1 MAAEAASG
9 EERQARI
16 TGRDLLRALLR
27 EPVVLLAVVFLVA
40 LGVSAA
46 FASWLAPYDPL
57 MPNIFAG
64 RLPPLSEAKGMGGV
78 AQFHVLGT
86 DALGR
91 DMLTRL
97 MYGAQASVAVAIS
110 GTIGTVLGLA
120 AGFYGGRVETVIMRT
135 VDGVM
140 AVPSLLIA
148 LFVLFLIGGGLVNMV
163 LIFTF
168 VRWVVYAR
176 LARGITL
183 SSRQSSFVEA
193 ARSIGATDGRIIFRH
208 ILPNMLSP
216 LLVLGTLEIALLILA
231 EAGLSFLGFGLQPP
245 EPSWG
250 LMIARGREYLREAW
264 WMITFP
270 GLAIFL
276 TTLSLNLLANWL
288 RTITDP
294 VQRWRWLIRLRRP
307 KGRSRHRTP
316 RSCRW
321 RISTSRS
328 GPRMAS
334 WQQSAG

>member
-1 MAAEAASG
+1 MAVEVATG

-16 TGRDLLRALLR
+16 SGRDLVRALIR
-27 EPVVLLAVVFLVA
+27 EPMALLAVLFLFCLA
-40 LGVSAA
+40 LAA
-46 FASWLAPYDPL
+46 LFADWIAPYDPL
-57 MPNIFAG
+57 MPNIFSG
-64 RLPPLSEAKGMGGV
+64 RLPPLSEAKGMTGDI
-78 AQFHVLGT
+78 QFHILGT

-97 MYGAQASVAVAIS
+97 LYGAQASVSVGVIAVAAS
-110 GTIGTVLGLA
+110 GTIGTILGLI
-120 AGFYGGRVETVIMRT
+120 AGYYGGRIETFIMRT

-140 AVPSLLIA
+140 AVPSLLVA
-148 LFVLFLIGGGLVNMV
+148 LFVLFLIGGGLFNMI

-183 SSRQSSFVEA
+183 SYRESSFVEA
-193 ARSIGATDGRIIFRH
+193 ARAIGARDSRIIFRH
-208 ILPNMLSP
+208 ILPNMISP
-216 LLVLGTLEIALLILA
+216 LLVLATLEVALLILA

-245 EPSWG
+245 APSWG
-250 LMIARGREYLREAW
+250 LMVARGREYLREAW

-294 VQRWRWLIRLRRP
+294 LQRWRWLI
-307 KGRSRHRTP
+307 
-316 RSCRW
+316 
-321 RISTSRS
+321 
-328 GPRMAS
+328 
-334 WQQSAG
+334 

>member
-1 MAAEAASG
+1 MAAEVAPEVAAV
-9 EERQARI
+9 EERQAWV
-16 TGRDLLRALLR
+16 TSRDLAVALVR
-27 EPVVLLAVVFLVA
+27 EPVVLLAVVFLAVLAVA
-40 LGVSAA
+40 AV
-46 FASWLAPYDPL
+46 FAGWLAPYDPL

-64 RLPPLSEAKGMGGV
+64 RLPPLSEAKGMTGAV
-78 AQFHVLGT
+78 QFHVLGT

-97 MYGAQASVAVAIS
+97 MYGAQASVAVGVVAVAIS

-120 AGFYGGRVETVIMRT
+120 AGYYGGRAETVIMRT

-140 AVPSLLIA
+140 AVPSLLVA
-148 LFVLFLIGGGLVNMV
+148 LFVLSLVGGGLVNMV
-163 LIFTF
+163 LIFAL

-183 SSRQSSFVEA
+183 SYRESSFVEA
-193 ARSIGATDGRIIFRH
+193 ARSIGATDARIIFRH
-208 ILPNMLSP
+208 ILPNLLSP
-216 LLVLGTLEIALLILA
+216 LLVLGTLEVALLILA

-294 VQRWRWLIRLRRP
+294 VQRWRWLI
-307 KGRSRHRTP
+307 
-316 RSCRW
+316 
-321 RISTSRS
+321 
-328 GPRMAS
+328 
-334 WQQSAG
+334 

>member
-1 MAAEAASG
+1 MAAAEVVSDAATG
-9 EERQARI
+9 EERQARV
-16 TGRDLLRALLR
+16 TGRDLAFALVR
-27 EPVVLLAVVFLVA
+27 EPVVLLAVIFLLVLAVA
-40 LGVSAA
+40 AA

-64 RLPPLSEAKGMGGV
+64 RLPPFSEAKGMTGAV
-78 AQFHVLGT
+78 QFHLLGT

-97 MYGAQASVAVAIS
+97 MFGAQASVAVGVVAVAIS
-110 GTIGTVLGLA
+110 GTLGTVLGLV
-120 AGFYGGRVETVIMRT
+120 AGYYGGRTETVIMRT

-148 LFVLFLIGGGLVNMV
+148 LFVLSLVGGGLVNMV
-163 LIFTF
+163 LILAF

-183 SSRQSSFVEA
+183 AYRESSFVEA
-193 ARSIGATDGRIIFRH
+193 ARSIGATDVRIIFRH
-208 ILPNMLSP
+208 ILPNMMSP

-288 RTITDP
+288 RTVTDP
-294 VQRWRWLIRLRRP
+294 VQRWRWLI
-307 KGRSRHRTP
+307 
-316 RSCRW
+316 
-321 RISTSRS
+321 
-328 GPRMAS
+328 
-334 WQQSAG
+334 

>member
-1 MAAEAASG
+1 MAVEVAAG

-16 TGRDLLRALLR
+16 SGRDLVRALMR
-27 EPVVLLAVVFLVA
+27 EPMALLAVLFLFCLA
-40 LGVSAA
+40 LAA
-46 FASWLAPYDPL
+46 LFADWIAPYDPL
-57 MPNIFAG
+57 MPNIFSG
-64 RLPPLSEAKGMGGV
+64 RLPPLSEAKGMTGDI
-78 AQFHVLGT
+78 QFHILGT

-97 MYGAQASVAVAIS
+97 LYGAQASVSVGVIAVAAS
-110 GTIGTVLGLA
+110 GTIGTVLGLI
-120 AGFYGGRVETVIMRT
+120 AGYYGGRIETFIMRT

-140 AVPSLLIA
+140 AVPSLLVA
-148 LFVLFLIGGGLVNMV
+148 LFVLFLIGGGLFNMI

-183 SSRQSSFVEA
+183 SYRESSFVEA
-193 ARSIGATDGRIIFRH
+193 ARAIGARDSRIIFRH
-208 ILPNMLSP
+208 ILPNMISP
-216 LLVLGTLEIALLILA
+216 LLVLATLEVALLILA

-245 EPSWG
+245 APSWG
-250 LMIARGREYLREAW
+250 LMVARGREYLREAW

-294 VQRWRWLIRLRRP
+294 LQRWRWLI
-307 KGRSRHRTP
+307 
-316 RSCRW
+316 
-321 RISTSRS
+321 
-328 GPRMAS
+328 
-334 WQQSAG
+334 

>member
-1 MAAEAASG
+1 MATEIATG
-9 EERQARI
+9 DERKARI
-16 TGRDLLRALLR
+16 TIADLARAILR
-27 EPVVLLAVVFLVA
+27 EPLVLLAVLFLLCLVIVA
-40 LGVSAA
+40 V

-64 RLPPLSEAKGMGGV
+64 RLPPFSEAKGMTGAV
-78 AQFHVLGT
+78 QFHLLGT

-97 MYGAQASVAVAIS
+97 MYGAQASVTVGVVAAAIS
-110 GTIGTVLGLA
+110 GTIGTVLGLL
-120 AGFYGGRVETVIMRT
+120 AGYYGGWAGAVIMRT

-140 AVPSLLIA
+140 AVPSLLVA

-163 LIFTF
+163 LIFVF

-176 LARGITL
+176 LARGISL
-183 SSRQSSFVEA
+183 SYRQSSFVEA

-208 ILPNMLSP
+208 ILPNMVSP
-216 LLVLGTLEIALLILA
+216 LLVLATLEVALLILA

-245 EPSWG
+245 QPSWG
-250 LMIARGREYLREAW
+250 LMVARGREYLREAW

-270 GLAIFL
+270 GLAVFL

-294 VQRWRWLIRLRRP
+294 VQRWRWLI
-307 KGRSRHRTP
+307 
-316 RSCRW
+316 
-321 RISTSRS
+321 
-328 GPRMAS
+328 
-334 WQQSAG
+334 

>member
-1 MAAEAASG
+1 MAAEAATEAATG
-9 EERQARI
+9 EERQARV
-16 TGRDLLRALLR
+16 TGRDLAHALAR
-27 EPVVLLAVVFLVA
+27 EPVVLLAVLFLAA
-40 LGVSAA
+40 LAIAA
-46 FASWLAPYDPL
+46 IFATWLAPYDPL

-64 RLPPLSEAKGMGGV
+64 RLPPLSEAKGMTGAV
-78 AQFHVLGT
+78 QFHVLGT

-97 MYGAQASVAVAIS
+97 MYGAQASVAVGVIAVAIS
-110 GTIGTVLGLA
+110 GTLGTVLGLV
-120 AGFYGGRVETVIMRT
+120 AGYYGGRAETVIMRT

-140 AVPSLLIA
+140 AVPSLLVA
-148 LFVLFLIGGGLVNMV
+148 LFVLSLVGGGLVNMV
-163 LIFTF
+163 LIFAF

-183 SSRQSSFVEA
+183 AYRQSSFVEA
-193 ARSIGATDGRIIFRH
+193 ARSIGATDARIIFRH
-208 ILPNMLSP
+208 ILPNMMSP

-276 TTLSLNLLANWL
+276 TTLSLNLLANWV
-288 RTITDP
+288 RTVTDP
-294 VQRWRWLIRLRRP
+294 VQRWRWLI
-307 KGRSRHRTP
+307 
-316 RSCRW
+316 
-321 RISTSRS
+321 
-328 GPRMAS
+328 
-334 WQQSAG
+334 

>member
-1 MAAEAASG
+1 MATEVATG
-9 EERQARI
+9 EERQAKV
-16 TGRDLLRALLR
+16 TGADLLRAILR
-27 EPVVLLAVVFLVA
+27 EPLVLLAVVFLACLVFVA
-40 LGVSAA
+40 V

-64 RLPPLSEAKGMGGV
+64 RLPPFSEAKGMTGML
-78 AQFHVLGT
+78 QFHLLGT

-97 MYGAQASVAVAIS
+97 MYGAQASVAVGVLAVAIS
-110 GTIGTVLGLA
+110 GSIGTVLGLV
-120 AGFYGGRVETVIMRT
+120 AGYYGGRIESVIMRT

-140 AVPSLLIA
+140 AVPSLLVA

-163 LIFTF
+163 IIFAF

-176 LARGITL
+176 LARGISLTY
-183 SSRQSSFVEA
+183 RQSSFVEA
-193 ARSIGATDGRIIFRH
+193 ARSIGATDGRIMFRH
-208 ILPNMLSP
+208 ILPNMMSP
-216 LLVLGTLEIALLILA
+216 LLVLATLEVALLILA

-250 LMIARGREYLREAW
+250 LMVARGREYLREAW

-270 GLAIFL
+270 GLAVFL

-294 VQRWRWLIRLRRP
+294 VQRWRWLI
-307 KGRSRHRTP
+307 
-316 RSCRW
+316 
-321 RISTSRS
+321 
-328 GPRMAS
+328 
-334 WQQSAG
+334 

>member
-1 MAAEAASG
+1 MASEIATG
-9 EERQARI
+9 DERKAKI
-16 TGRDLLRALLR
+16 TGADLARAMVR
-27 EPVVLLAVVFLVA
+27 EPMVLLSVLFLLCLVIVAV
-40 LGVSAA
+40 

-64 RLPPLSEAKGMGGV
+64 RLPPFSEAKGMTGAV
-78 AQFHVLGT
+78 QFHLLGT

-97 MYGAQASVAVAIS
+97 MYGAQASVAVGVVAAAIS
-110 GTIGTVLGLA
+110 CTIGTVLGLL
-120 AGFYGGRVETVIMRT
+120 AGYYGGWAGTVIMRT

-140 AVPSLLIA
+140 AVPSLLVA

-163 LIFTF
+163 LIFVF

-176 LARGITL
+176 LARGISL
-183 SSRQSSFVEA
+183 SYRQSSFVEA

-208 ILPNMLSP
+208 ILPNMMSP
-216 LLVLGTLEIALLILA
+216 LLVLATLEVALLILA

-250 LMIARGREYLREAW
+250 LMVARGREYLREAW

-270 GLAIFL
+270 GLAVFL

-288 RTITDP
+288 RTVTDP
-294 VQRWRWLIRLRRP
+294 VQRWRWLI
-307 KGRSRHRTP
+307 
-316 RSCRW
+316 
-321 RISTSRS
+321 
-328 GPRMAS
+328 
-334 WQQSAG
+334 

>member
-1 MAAEAASG
+1 MTAEAQMTAEVQVTG
-9 EERQARI
+9 EERQVRV
-16 TGRDLLRALLR
+16 TGRDLAVALVR
-27 EPVVLLAVVFLVA
+27 DPVVLLAVIFLVA
-40 LGVSAA
+40 LVIAA
-46 FASWLAPYDPL
+46 VFANWIAPYDPL
-57 MPNIFAG
+57 LPNIFSG
-64 RLPPLSEAKGMGGV
+64 RLPPLSETKGLGGV
-78 AQFHVLGT
+78 ARFHILGT

-97 MYGAQASVAVAIS
+97 MFGARASVAVGVVAVAIS
-110 GTIGTVLGLA
+110 GAIGTTLGLF

-148 LFVLFLIGGGLVNMV
+148 LFVLFLIGGGLINMV
-163 LIFTF
+163 LIFAF

-183 SSRQSSFVEA
+183 SYRESSFVEA
-193 ARSIGATDGRIIFRH
+193 ARSIGATDVRIIFRH

-216 LLVLGTLEIALLILA
+216 LLVLATLEIALLILA

-245 EPSWG
+245 APSWG

-294 VQRWRWLIRLRRP
+294 VQRWRWLI
-307 KGRSRHRTP
+307 
-316 RSCRW
+316 
-321 RISTSRS
+321 
-328 GPRMAS
+328 
-334 WQQSAG
+334 

>member
-1 MAAEAASG
+1 MTATAEVAAG
-9 EERQARI
+9 DERQARV
-16 TGRDLLRALLR
+16 TGRDLLHALVR
-27 EPVVLLAVVFLVA
+27 EPVVLLAVIFLVA
-40 LGVSAA
+40 LVVAA
-46 FASWLAPYDPL
+46 AGASWLAPYDSL

-78 AQFHVLGT
+78 VQFHVLGT

-97 MYGAQASVAVAIS
+97 MYGAQASVAVGLVAVAIS
-110 GTIGTVLGLA
+110 GTVGTVLGLV
-120 AGFYGGRVETVIMRT
+120 AGYYGGRTETIIMRT

-163 LIFTF
+163 LIFAF

-183 SSRQSSFVEA
+183 SYRQSSFVEA

-208 ILPNMLSP
+208 ILPNMMSP
-216 LLVLGTLEIALLILA
+216 LLVLATLEIALLILA

-250 LMIARGREYLREAW
+250 LMIARGREYLRDAW

-276 TTLSLNLLANWL
+276 TTLSLNLLANWV

-294 VQRWRWLIRLRRP
+294 VQRWRWLI
-307 KGRSRHRTP
+307 
-316 RSCRW
+316 
-321 RISTSRS
+321 
-328 GPRMAS
+328 
-334 WQQSAG
+334 